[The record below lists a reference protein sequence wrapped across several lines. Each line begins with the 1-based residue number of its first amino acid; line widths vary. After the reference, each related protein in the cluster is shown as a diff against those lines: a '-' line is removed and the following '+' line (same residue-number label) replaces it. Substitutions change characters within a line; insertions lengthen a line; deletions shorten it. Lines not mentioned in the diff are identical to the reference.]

1 MRLLASTALCL
12 VALVAPAFTQPDLAA
27 ESHQGKELMAAGR
40 FEEAIP
46 IYRSLV
52 RALPDNPGPLLNLG
66 LALHMAGHERE
77 AVSQFLAVLKLDPGQ
92 TPARLY
98 LGTAYLALK
107 EPRNAVDPLQAV
119 VRTEPRNQEARLAL
133 GEALLAVERFQL
145 AADNFE
151 RLARLTPEEPQVWNG
166 LGLSYEG
173 LAGRSFERLE
183 KLALGSA
190 YWLVLVAE
198 ARAKA
203 NQYNQAFY
211 FYRQAHEKMPTLLGV
226 SPAVAEIYRKNGHED
241 WAAVE
246 EDKERKLPAPSCT
259 GAPANLECDFRAG
272 RYHELV
278 SRHANPNSPET
289 YYWRTRAYN
298 VLALQAFSRLAQ
310 LPPSAEVYDLVAEI
324 YSRQRKYG
332 EAAREWQKALNVSPG
347 NDYYRKQMAIAL
359 SKSGQYEEAR
369 PILEKLR
376 RQAGDSVELNYW
388 LGFTLLGLTRAGDAI
403 PLLEGAVQRD
413 PTGLSLHRD
422 LARAYLE
429 TGQAEK
435 AIPHL
440 KSAVAGDKDG
450 SIYYQLARAYR
461 SVGQKELERETLK
474 KFAAIQASES
484 VEKQNIEEQA
494 RITPP

>member
-1 MRLLASTALCL
+1 M
-12 VALVAPAFTQPDLAA
+12 
-27 ESHQGKELMAAGR
+27 
-40 FEEAIP
+40 
-46 IYRSLV
+46 
-52 RALPDNPGPLLNLG
+52 
-66 LALHMAGHERE
+66 
-77 AVSQFLAVLKLDPGQ
+77 
-92 TPARLY
+92 
-98 LGTAYLALK
+98 
-107 EPRNAVDPLQAV
+107 DPLQAV

-133 GEALLAVERFQL
+133 GEALLAVERFQP

-173 LAGRSFERLE
+173 LAGRSFEQLE

-259 GAPANLECDFRAG
+259 GASANLECDFRAG

-332 EAAREWQKALNVSPG
+332 EAAKEWQKALNVSPG

-369 PILEKLR
+369 PILEQLR

-388 LGFTLLGLTRAGDAI
+388 LGFTLLG
-403 PLLEGAVQRD
+403 
-413 PTGLSLHRD
+413 
-422 LARAYLE
+422 
-429 TGQAEK
+429 
-435 AIPHL
+435 
-440 KSAVAGDKDG
+440 
-450 SIYYQLARAYR
+450 
-461 SVGQKELERETLK
+461 
-474 KFAAIQASES
+474 
-484 VEKQNIEEQA
+484 
-494 RITPP
+494 

>member
-1 MRLLASTALCL
+1 MCL
-12 VALVAPAFTQPDLAA
+12 VAFVRPACSQPDLAS
-27 ESHQGKELMAAGR
+27 ESHQGKELMASGR

-46 IYRSLV
+46 IYRNLV
-52 RALPDNPGPLLNLG
+52 RAPPDNPGPLLNLG

-77 AVSQFLAVLKLDPGQ
+77 AVQQFLAVLKLDPGD

-107 EPRNAVDPLQAV
+107 EPGKAIEPLHRV
-119 VRTEPRNQEARLAL
+119 VRAEPRNQEARLAL
-133 GEALLAVERFQL
+133 GEALLAVERFQS

-151 RLARLTPEEPQVWNG
+151 RLARLTPEEPQAWNG

-173 LAGRSFERLE
+173 QAGQSFEQLE

-211 FYRQAHEKMPTLLGV
+211 FYRQAQAKIPALRGISL
-226 SPAVAEIYRKNGHED
+226 AVAEIYRKNGHED

-246 EDKERKLPAPSCT
+246 EDKESKLPALSCT
-259 GAPANLECDFRAG
+259 GVAANLECDFRAG
-272 RYHELV
+272 RYRELV
-278 SRHANPNSPET
+278 SRQASPKSPGT

-298 VLALQAFSRLAQ
+298 ALALRAFSRLAQ
-310 LPPSAEVYDLVAEI
+310 LPPSAEVYDLLAEI
-324 YSRQRKYG
+324 YSRQRKFG
-332 EAAREWQKALNVSPG
+332 EAAKEWQKALNFSPG
-347 NDYYRKQMAIAL
+347 NEYYRKQMAVAL

-369 PILEKLR
+369 PILEQLH
-376 RQAGDSVELNYW
+376 RQAGGSVELNYW

-403 PLLEGAVQRD
+403 PLLKEAVQRD

-440 KSAVAGDKDG
+440 KTAVAGDKDG
-450 SIYYQLARAYR
+450 SIYYQLSRAYR

-474 KFAAIQASES
+474 KFAAIQASDS